1 MELRMSAK
9 ERDRVERRN
18 RVFQDRLVKAVV
30 VQFENYS
37 DFLAIAVPHSGQTPL
52 TLPVRL

>member
-1 MELRMSAK
+1 MSAK